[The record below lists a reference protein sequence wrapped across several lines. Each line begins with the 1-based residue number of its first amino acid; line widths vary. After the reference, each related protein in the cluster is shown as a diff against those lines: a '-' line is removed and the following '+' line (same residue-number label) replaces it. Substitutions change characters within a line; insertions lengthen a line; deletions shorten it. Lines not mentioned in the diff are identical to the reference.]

1 MSNNTY
7 IPFSISYYEFPST
20 YKFIKPRSQWI
31 QNIISA
37 HNSDIFII
45 ENINFECSVEIID
58 TLKESGYEIC
68 VTDAKMKFALSV
80 IATKSAKFEITVH
93 KFMGFTNKI
102 NKVAGIFYVKV
113 IIRGAGANR
122 SKNPHKYV
130 IGLVTIDDRHPHHI
144 RQLECLNEFIASL
157 KTPFIYVG
165 AFIDEMSI
173 SCDAW
178 TETGESQILKNTKKN
193 ANNESRSH
201 SICYYS
207 NSGNNVF
214 EQPLFDLV
222 RPSTS
227 EMSENCVLK
236 LTLVTGHIT
245 GLYK

>member
-1 MSNNTY
+1 MKILAAGDLHGDSKLAKKLAEKAKKAKVDLVILTGDIVSPIETKNFLK
-7 IPFSISYYEFPST
+7 PFKEKNEKVLLLPGNWESVATIDFLAELYGM
-20 YKFIKPRSQWI
+20 K
-31 QNIISA
+31 NI
-37 HNSDIFII
+37 H
-45 ENINFECSVEIID
+45 
-58 TLKESGYEIC
+58 GY
-68 VTDAKMKFALSV
+68 
-80 IATKSAKFEITVH
+80 SAKYKDV
-93 KFMGFTNKI
+93 
-102 NKVAGIFYVKV
+102 GIF
-113 IIRGAGANR
+113 GAGE
-122 SKNPHKYV
+122 V
-130 IGLVTIDDRHPHHI
+130 
-144 RQLECLNEFIASL
+144 
-157 KTPFIYVG
+157 
-165 AFIDEMSI
+165 
-173 SCDAW
+173 AW